1 MQPPTIFGI
10 PASVF
15 FFQPAI
21 LWFSFI
27 FFSAGVVLAAKLLID
42 QVEYF
47 YKKDSNLG
55 IVFTFLL
62 LPIITTIPE
71 IIGMVSQSAF
81 GNSTIGIT
89 GAIGS
94 NVFLVIIASTNILIL
109 FAFQKMK
116 NKTKKKPIKE
126 NKKMNLVGKH
136 VFRDNLLSYIA
147 IMVVVA
153 FLIIGITVNS
163 TTVFIGGANF
173 SIFSALTFFMY
184 IGTLAA
190 FIILGAK
197 ENKRKKILSLEK
209 KHSLFILQ
217 DVNKEIKNE
226 QINENLNVGNSET
239 KIVGKTK
246 RQIRIWILIIVSSC
260 LLAGFG
266 FLQSATVNAMSL
278 PVSRGGYGISEV
290 SAGGLFLG
298 ISAALPEISSTFFL
312 FKNNRQKEG
321 LQALFLDNLFTF
333 SLIFIGDIIS
343 GNQNSLE
350 VIRSDSDSFIPTI
363 LLLSLVAVNLSFFY
377 SQFLFKLRLR
387 NSIIFTAINYI
398 VFLSFWIPS
407 ASLS

>member
-1 MQPPTIFGI
+1 
-10 PASVF
+10 
-15 FFQPAI
+15 
-21 LWFSFI
+21 
-27 FFSAGVVLAAKLLID
+27 
-42 QVEYF
+42 
-47 YKKDSNLG
+47 
-55 IVFTFLL
+55 
-62 LPIITTIPE
+62 
-71 IIGMVSQSAF
+71 MVSQSAF